1 MVLVGASMCPE
12 DLTSA
17 SILAAIT
24 SPPKSIGQ

>member
-1 MVLVGASMCPE
+1 MVLVGVSMCTG

-24 SPPKSIGQ
+24 KRPKPIW